1 MSYTALAIDL
11 DGTLLVGEDLSA
23 RNRDAVAAAHAAGLA
38 IIIATARW
46 RHMAQRIA
54 DQIGLAQPIIAC
66 SGAQVYL
73 PDSQRDIFDHRLPAA
88 FVAELYAL
96 CNEQRCV
103 ATVTVADEVILKLD
117 GEPSPGLLSPEIA
130 GLG

>member
-54 DQIGLAQPIIAC
+54 DQIGLRNPSSPAVVHRFICLTVSGIFLIIGYQQHSSLNC
-66 SGAQVYL
+66 M
-73 PDSQRDIFDHRLPAA
+73 
-88 FVAELYAL
+88 L
-96 CNEQRCV
+96 C
-103 ATVTVADEVILKLD
+103 ATSNVV
-117 GEPSPGLLSPEIA
+117 SRR
-130 GLG
+130 